1 MVKKGA
7 GISLCAVLVGGLA
20 AGAFEG
26 VNALTGWNHTNVS
39 AAAQDDQITLTKTK
53 VERTTD
59 KEEDA
64 EDDTDNAA
72 KGTLDVS
79 DIVEEA
85 MPSVVSITTKSL
97 QEVQT
102 YFGYGQFGNGYAYAP
117 QQEQEVDQYEGC
129 TAVFPCD
136 VGEFPNIAQTDGAA
150 GAEQNEAK
158 AAS

>member
-1 MVKKGA
+1 MMNKDEKNEKIRKMVKKGA

-39 AAAQDDQITLTKTK
+39 AAAQDDQVTLTKTK

-117 QQEQEVDQYEGC
+117 QQEQEVEGS
-129 TAVFPCD
+129 
-136 VGEFPNIAQTDGAA
+136 GSGIIIG
-150 GAEQNEAK
+150 
-158 AAS
+158 